1 MCLGAP
7 PAPKAYQPRRA
18 SPESQMGTPSPP
30 DTVNDKVVS
39 DKGNYNRKQTPNQAT
54 SDNTKAQSG
63 RTDRAY

>member
-30 DTVNDKVVS
+30 DTVNDKEVS
-39 DKGNYNRKQTPNQAT
+39 DKGNYDKNRPQNSGGEIQT
-54 SDNTKAQSG
+54 AQSG